1 MHNTEDKGW
10 WVIEWAKQE
19 QLFVAQVCPALGL
32 AAAIN
37 PAKQHNRYAPD
48 IVVDGRVADLKS
60 QQTPFFKARVLY
72 NLDPQYVVTFNRKD
86 YLRYQRLYPTI
97 MIYFWLDWQVR
108 EMLIGRSVF
117 AVQPLAGV
125 WRASLAQLATLI
137 EQRTAPLH
145 TYQRRQNDLQGNAKD
160 SYLVDVRAL
169 ECLYQRI

>member
-19 QLFVAQVCPALGL
+19 QLFVTQVCPKLGL

-48 IVVDGRVADLKS
+48 IVVDGRVADLKC

-86 YLRYQRLYPTI
+86 YLRYQRLYPGI
-97 MIYFWLDWQVR
+97 QIYFWLDWQVR
-108 EMLIGRSVF
+108 EMLIGPTTFV
-117 AVQPLAGV
+117 VDPLAGV
-125 WRASLAQLATLI
+125 WRAPLGRIAALI
-137 EQRTAPLH
+137 EGGAAPLH
-145 TYQRRQNDLQGNAKD
+145 TYQRRQADRQGNAKD
-160 SYLVDVRAL
+160 SYLVDVREL
-169 ECLYQRI
+169 ECLYQR